1 MKQSIQER
9 METQIGLTTL
19 YNTLFDLIVTTTE
32 TSFETQSTNPADNM
46 YVVSTESL
54 RIDVICNDNQYNTI
68 TVNIANKLDPNE
80 TNIGT
85 IQININGDIDETMHN
100 IPRAVR
106 RIIND
111 YIEAIYEVI
120 DEWINEQTGNTS
132 E

>member
-32 TSFETQSTNPADNM
+32 TSFETQSTNPTDNM

-54 RIDVICNDNQYNTI
+54 RIEVICNDNQYNTI
-68 TVNIANKLDPNE
+68 TVNIISKLDPNE

-85 IQININGDIDETMHN
+85 IQANINGDIDESMHN
-100 IPRAVR
+100 IPRTLRKA
-106 RIIND
+106 IND
-111 YIEAIYEVI
+111 YIDDIYDAIDGWI
-120 DEWINEQTGNTS
+120 DEQTGNTS

>member
-32 TSFETQSTNPADNM
+32 TSFETQSTNPTDNM
-46 YVVSTESL
+46 YVVSKDSL

-68 TVNIANKLDPNE
+68 TVNIINTIDSNE

-85 IQININGDIDETMHN
+85 VQININGDIDESMHN

-106 RIIND
+106 RTIND
-111 YIEAIYEVI
+111 YIEAVYEVI
-120 DEWINEQTGNTS
+120 DEWINEHTGNTS

>member
-32 TSFETQSTNPADNM
+32 TSFETQSTNPTDNM
-46 YVVSTESL
+46 YVVSTDSL

-68 TVNIANKLDPNE
+68 TVNIISKFDSNE

-85 IQININGDIDETMHN
+85 VQININGDIDESMHN

-106 RIIND
+106 RTIND

-120 DEWINEQTGNTS
+120 DEWINEHTGNTS

>member
-9 METQIGLTTL
+9 MDTQIGLTTL

-32 TSFETQSTNPADNM
+32 TSFETLSTNPADNM
-46 YVVSTESL
+46 YVVSTDSL

-68 TVNIANKLDPNE
+68 TVNIINKLDSNE

-85 IQININGDIDETMHN
+85 IQVNINGDVDESTHN

-106 RIIND
+106 RTIND

-120 DEWINEQTGNTS
+120 DEWINEHTGNTS

>member
-32 TSFETQSTNPADNM
+32 TSFETQSTNPTDNM
-46 YVVSTESL
+46 YVVSTDSL

-68 TVNIANKLDPNE
+68 TVNIISKLDSNE

-85 IQININGDIDETMHN
+85 VQININGDIDESMHN

-106 RIIND
+106 RTIND

-120 DEWINEQTGNTS
+120 DEWINEHTGNTS